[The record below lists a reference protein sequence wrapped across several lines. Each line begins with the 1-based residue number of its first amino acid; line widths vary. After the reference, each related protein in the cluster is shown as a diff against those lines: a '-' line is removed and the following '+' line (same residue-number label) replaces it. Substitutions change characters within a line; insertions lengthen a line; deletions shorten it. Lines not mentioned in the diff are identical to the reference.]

1 MATRIANGA
10 RAQTVIR
17 ETRAAPTSRPSTDKP
32 QALLDGLFAGLDV
45 SDHVVDRLVDRAGR
59 PPAREVLEG
68 RRIGLAP
75 AELLEALVIGL
86 LVGDE
91 RDLRVRAGP
100 LDHPARELDD
110 RRLPGAADVERA
122 SDGAPVVHEQHE
134 R

>member
-1 MATRIANGA
+1 MIFTPPRYGVGTTWTLCPRGWSRRSVLMATRIANGA

-59 PPAREVLEG
+59 PQAREVLEG

-86 LVGDE
+86 LVADE
-91 RDLRVRAGP
+91 RDLRVRAG
-100 LDHPARELDD
+100 
-110 RRLPGAADVERA
+110 
-122 SDGAPVVHEQHE
+122 
-134 R
+134 